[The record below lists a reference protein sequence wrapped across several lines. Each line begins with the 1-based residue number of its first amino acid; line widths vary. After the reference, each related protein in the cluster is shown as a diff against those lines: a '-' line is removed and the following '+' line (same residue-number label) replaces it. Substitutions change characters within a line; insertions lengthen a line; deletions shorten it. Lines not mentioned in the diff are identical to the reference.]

1 MVRNDGYSRPTDN
14 WVCPHYLRRLKEGG
28 DQGDEPRQIER
39 NEEKVEVTSDFSDH
53 GAISFVM
60 LFDDLQDQT
69 HDPKEDED
77 DGQLG

>member
-1 MVRNDGYSRPTDN
+1 MKPGLALSQLLMGSGATISR
-14 WVCPHYLRRLKEGG
+14 RSKEGG

-60 LFDDLQDQT
+60 LFDDLKDQT
-69 HDPKEDED
+69 HDPQEEVD

>member
-14 WVCPHYLRRLKEGG
+14 GVRPHYFRKSKEGG
-28 DQGDEPRQIER
+28 DQGHEPREIER
-39 NEEKVEVTSDFSDH
+39 HEEKGQVTADSPDH

-60 LFDDLQDQT
+60 LFENLKDQT
-69 HDPKEDED
+69 HDPQEEVD

>member
-1 MVRNDGYSRPTDN
+1 
-14 WVCPHYLRRLKEGG
+14 
-28 DQGDEPRQIER
+28 
-39 NEEKVEVTSDFSDH
+39 VEVAPDFSDY

-69 HDPKEDED
+69 HEPKKDVD